1 MAVKIPLGF
10 SPIHDLPIGLDSSGM
25 MTSAPYG
32 VGSVA
37 RDRFGHV
44 YSDDNNTAGNPQI
57 KGKLEDAK
65 SKTHHA
71 KASALKSEG

>member
-1 MAVKIPLGF
+1 MAVKITLGF

-44 YSDDNNTAGNPQI
+44 YSDEDTTLKNEQLTGKNLEAVQQI
-57 KGKLEDAK
+57 
-65 SKTHHA
+65 HHVE
-71 KASALKSEG
+71 SPVLKKE